1 MEHYDL
7 PDFRRLSGRADFYFV
22 RHGES
27 EANRSQVIQGRQN
40 APLSDGGRAHARAA
54 GEWFSGKQIDSV
66 YCSPLDRA
74 RETADILCRRAGFS
88 APKPDERIIELDT
101 GLFSGL
107 AYGEIKDRYP
117 AEWNRF
123 QAESWEGVPEAESI
137 ASLRAR
143 AFEFWQYL
151 ISEANEGMRSTVTVS
166 HAGMIQWLI
175 KVTVGSARWM
185 PLFAVSNC
193 GIFHFTVQ
201 PVRAGTEGPD
211 GREVAQDA
219 VVTSRESRTEDLRS
233 GRPVAAGTERN
244 GEQVVS
250 YFGEWRLMN
259 LIPY

>member
-1 MEHYDL
+1 MELNEL
-7 PDFRRLSGRADFYFV
+7 PDFRRLRSRTDFYFV

-27 EANRSQVIQGRQN
+27 EANRGQIIQGRQN
-40 APLSDGGRAHARAA
+40 APLSEGGRGHARAA
-54 GEWFSGKQIDSV
+54 GEWFLGKKIDSV

-74 RETADILCRRAGFS
+74 RETAEIVCRSAGFS
-88 APKPDERIIELDT
+88 APKPDDRIIELDT

-107 AYGEIKDRYP
+107 AYGEIKERYP

-123 QAESWEGVPEAESI
+123 QAESWEGVPQAETI
-137 ASLRAR
+137 ASLRDR
-143 AFEFWQYL
+143 ALDFWKYL
-151 ISEANEGMRSTVTVS
+151 IEEANGGRRSTVTVS

-201 PVRAGTEGPD
+201 PVHAGLEDKEGRAVAGEG
-211 GREVAQDA
+211 VQ
-219 VVTSRESRTEDLRS
+219 TSRESRTEELRS
-233 GRPVAAGTERN
+233 GSQVAAGTEREN
-244 GEQVVS
+244 EPVVG

-259 LIPY
+259 LVPY